1 MLKKRYYKG
10 GKNCRIWF
18 YLPPEVEANTAHLVG
33 DFNQWDEAANPMKE
47 RKDGTFY
54 TAVTLEKGKDYEFRY
69 LLDNERWENDWDADA
84 YASNKLGIE
93 NSVVSV

>member
-10 GKNCRIWF
+10 GNNCRVWF
-18 YLPPEVEANTAHLVG
+18 YLPSQAEANTVHLVG
-33 DFNQWDEAANPMKE
+33 DFNDWDETANPMKE

-54 TAVTLEKGKDYEFRY
+54 TAVTLEAGKEYQFRY
-69 LLDNERWENDWDADA
+69 LINNERWENDWDADD
-84 YASNKLGIE
+84 YLPNDLGIE

>member
-10 GKNCRIWF
+10 GNNCRVWF
-18 YLPPEVEANTAHLVG
+18 YLPSQAEANTVHLVG
-33 DFNQWDEAANPMKE
+33 DFNDWDETANPMKE

-54 TAVTLEKGKDYEFRY
+54 TAVTLEAGKEYQFRY
-69 LLDNERWENDWDADA
+69 LINSVRWENDWDADD
-84 YASNKLGIE
+84 YLPNDLGTE

>member
-84 YASNKLGIE
+84 YASNELGIE